1 MWRAPQHL
9 MQRFPQLSHS
19 ARPVALQPG
28 QEMTAAARH
37 ARHGDCPFPLQDR
50 QTRMPIPFGSISL
63 PCPPHSRH
71 GEPPDPAQAVQR
83 T

>member
-1 MWRAPQHL
+1 LPQ
-9 MQRFPQLSHS
+9 FSHS

-28 QEMTAAARH
+28 QEITDAPKQARQ
-37 ARHGDCPFPLQDR
+37 GDCPLPLQDR

-63 PCPPHSRH
+63 PCPPQSRH
-71 GEPPDPAQAVQR
+71 GAPPEPAQVVQR